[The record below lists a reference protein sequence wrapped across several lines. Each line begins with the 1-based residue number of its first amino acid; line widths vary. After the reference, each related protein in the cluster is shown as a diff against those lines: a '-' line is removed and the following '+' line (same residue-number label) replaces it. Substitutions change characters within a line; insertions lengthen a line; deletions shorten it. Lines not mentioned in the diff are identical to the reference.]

1 MALRV
6 LGIETSCDETA
17 ASMVEEG
24 GRVLSNVVN
33 SQVDLHRRFRG
44 IVPELAS
51 RAHLQKIAGVIER
64 ALEEA
69 GGRGPDAVA
78 FTQGPGLL
86 GPLLVGKVAAV
97 TLARLRGL
105 PIIGV
110 NHLEGHV
117 FAAGIEEPLRFP
129 ALALIVSGGHTDLVL
144 CPGPGRW
151 RVLGRTRDDAAGEAF
166 DKVARMLELGY
177 PGGPIID
184 RLAREGDP
192 AAVRFPR
199 PLLEGSWDFSFAGL
213 KTSVLYHLK
222 DKGRLPRGKDLR
234 GVCASFQEATVD
246 ALVWKAMRAAE
257 TFRPRSLVLGGGVA
271 ANSRLR
277 DRFTTEGRRRGFAVL
292 VPPPRLCTDNGA
304 MIAQAAL
311 MRLKAGA
318 KPGSLRSDP
327 SLGFK
332 NWRLP
337 HARAL
342 PLKER
347 GKGDGGRSRGRKT
360 ILSLLGLSLL
370 GLAPARAQV
379 GFEDSFYSARAMAM
393 GGAFTAVPD
402 DPVSLFYNPA
412 FLGTNRHVGIDANA
426 LREFHAPM
434 SSVDQGNL
442 NAIVALPVTRP
453 TYQGTFALAGLYNRQ
468 FGTGA
473 ERMESLGYGTHG
485 LWDTEAGSFD
495 TGASVAFAGQDFGG
509 GTSVA
514 VHPDLS
520 WGGLYRFKNQYYG
533 GVALSNIGGPRWSAN
548 GLAQEAP
555 FTISAG
561 ASEVVSDFVLAA
573 DVRAI
578 PKASGAP
585 SSADAGTGFEYWW
598 RDRQKRALALRAGL
612 RLANDDSTGD
622 WGLGVKIFGGELD
635 YAMSVPF
642 QGTWR
647 LGNALSFLVRFGEG
661 DPGAAYERL
670 FEQDLRYR
678 QQLTRDLDAQEI
690 RAWRLESELQ
700 KRRAEIE
707 SLKSELDSK
716 TVSAAKAQERLSHLE
731 GRTKDDASELR
742 RLRGDEAALRDKLKE
757 QARMIGG
764 KTRRILFEQDMET
777 YRKLKLSGAPKP
789 VLVNALKQI
798 VETYKDSGVDLSG
811 ANEELLRLLRE

>member
-1 MALRV
+1 MTQALRV

-24 GRVLSNVVN
+24 GRILSNVVN

-51 RAHLQKIAGVIER
+51 RAHLQKIAGVVER
-64 ALEEA
+64 ALDEA

-105 PIIGV
+105 PIVGV

-129 ALALIVSGGHTDLVL
+129 ALALIVSGGHTDLVF
-144 CPGPGRW
+144 CPRPGRW
-151 RVLGRTRDDAAGEAF
+151 RVLGRTRDDAAGEVF

-177 PGGPIID
+177 PGGPLID

-222 DKGRLPRGKDLR
+222 DRGRLPRGKDLK
-234 GVCASFQEATVD
+234 GICASFQEAAVD

-277 DRFTTEGRRRGFAVL
+277 DRFSTEGRRRGFAVV

-304 MIAQAAL
+304 MIAQAAI
-311 MRLKAGA
+311 MRLRAGA
-318 KPGSLRSDP
+318 RAGSLRSDP

-332 NWRLP
+332 NW
-337 HARAL
+337 
-342 PLKER
+342 
-347 GKGDGGRSRGRKT
+347 SVF
-360 ILSLLGLSLL
+360 LLAAGL
-370 GLAPARAQV
+370 GWMAPKPARAQV

-412 FLGTNRHVGIDANA
+412 FLGTNRHVGVDANA
-426 LREFHAPM
+426 LREFHAPA

-442 NAIVALPVTRP
+442 NAVVALPVTRP
-453 TYQGTFALAGLYNRQ
+453 SYQGTFALGGLYDRQ

-473 ERMESLGYGTHG
+473 ERLESFGYGTHG

-495 TGASVAFAGQDFGG
+495 TGASLAFVGQDFGG
-509 GTSVA
+509 GTRVA

-520 WGGLYRFKNQYYG
+520 WGGLYHFKDQYYG

-555 FTISAG
+555 FTVSAG

-598 RDRQKRALALRAGL
+598 RDQQKRALALRAGV
-612 RLANDDSTGD
+612 RLANDDATGD

-647 LGNALSFLVRFGEG
+647 LGNALSLLVRFGEG

-670 FEQDLRYR
+670 FEQDLHYR
-678 QQLTRDLDAQEI
+678 QRLTRDLDAQEI
-690 RAWRLESELQ
+690 RSWRLESELQ

-707 SLKSELDSK
+707 SLKSELEGK
-716 TVSAAKAQERLSHLE
+716 TVSAAKAQERLTHLE
-731 GRTKDDASELR
+731 GKTKDDDAELR
-742 RLRGDEAALRDKLKE
+742 RLRGDEAALRGKLKE

-764 KTRRILFEQDMET
+764 KTRQMLFEQDMET
-777 YRKLKLSGAPKP
+777 YRKLELSGAPKP

-811 ANEELLRLLRE
+811 ANAALLRLLRQ